1 MIPELSDLIK
11 DIRFRRDKLGWSQAR
26 LARESG
32 VSQSLLNKM
41 ERGAIIPTY
50 HKVQRIDYALS
61 REKDVPVRMVGE
73 FMSPIASVSIGDN
86 VEKASRIMKRNN
98 YSQLPVKRGNEYVGS
113 VSSIGL
119 AGAPQEEF
127 ISEYTERPFRI
138 VRYDVG
144 IGEVRDMFRRERLM
158 AVLVRRNDSEDI
170 AGIVTAHDLL

>member
-1 MIPELSDLIK
+1 MLPELKDLIT
-11 DIRFRRDKLGWSQAR
+11 DIRYRREKLGWSQAK

-41 ERGAIIPTY
+41 ERGAIIPSY

-61 REKDVPVRMVGE
+61 REKEIPVKMVGE
-73 FMSPIASVSIGDN
+73 FMSPIVSVSIDDN

-98 YSQLPVKRGNEYVGS
+98 YSQLPVKRGNEHVGS
-113 VSSIGL
+113 VSSIGI
-119 AGAPQEEF
+119 AGAPREEF
-127 ISEYTERPFRI
+127 ISRYMERPFQI
-138 VRYDVG
+138 VRYDLGV
-144 IGEVRDMFRRERLM
+144 GEVRDMFRRERHM